1 MLLLCEVKF
10 QAVNLSN
17 DLSVLFRFPVI
28 NEAAAFIKYL
38 WLLSCFE
45 NDVES
50 THKLQLHVKMVYT
63 ITKSMRAL

>member
-38 WLLSCFE
+38 WLLSCLE